1 MSRAH
6 RLIAALLA
14 EAILVAAPVA
24 ASTLFD
30 PALRFRELPTEHFVI
45 YFHQGEERLARHL
58 AAIADDTWRA
68 LRPPLGV
75 VPPPLTRVVVA
86 GQTDLW
92 HGYATPLPPARIVI
106 HPAWPPATALS

>member
-45 YFHQGEERLARHL
+45 DFHQGEERLARHL
-58 AAIADDTWRA
+58 ATIAQDTWRA
-68 LRPPLGV
+68 LRPPLGA
-75 VPPPLTRVVVA
+75 VPPPLTRVGLA
-86 GQTDLW
+86 GHTEPW
-92 HGYATPLPPARIVI
+92 NGYATPLPRD
-106 HPAWPPATALS
+106 T